1 MKTIKVFTDAS
12 CNKITRTSAW
22 GAVILYPNNNFNVM
36 YGVDHNIMSHTYYEL
51 FAVLNSIRCLEKE
64 KYIINIYSDYELI
77 YNAFENDLFSFWKEN
92 NWKKGHSRDL
102 MYADLWKELAEY
114 YQHKKIKINWIKAH
128 CPENYAN
135 CAVDSLVNGLC
146 KHKGDISKINWN
158 KFYQNINKELY
169 GELKE
174 NKYDFYKKTPFFAA

>member
-1 MKTIKVFTDAS
+1 MKIIKVFTDAS
-12 CNKITRTSAW
+12 CNKMTRTSAW
-22 GAVILYPNNNFNVM
+22 GAVVLYPNKNFNIM
-36 YGVDHNIMSHTYYEL
+36 YGINHDIMSHTYFEL

-64 KYIINIYSDYELI
+64 KYIIEIYSDYELI

-92 NWKKGHSRDL
+92 NWKKGYHRNL
-102 MYADLWKELAEY
+102 MYADLWKELSEY
-114 YQHKKIKINWIKAH
+114 RLNKKIRIKWVKSH

-158 KFYQNINKELY
+158 KFYQNIGKELHGQA
-169 GELKE
+169 GEDRY
-174 NKYDFYKKTPFFAA
+174 NFYRNSSFFTA